1 MKQFLMTLAG
11 VFVGLILFLIIGP
24 MILISSLMSQAS
36 SAPPMPSTIVLSMD
50 LREEMADQPV
60 GTGGGL
66 FGSGANLIETLAM
79 LEAAGE
85 DDRVRGLF
93 IRGNTTGMPG
103 AQAQELADAIEAFEQ
118 TGRFVIAHM
127 QYDGIRSSMAGY
139 LAASPATELWVQEV
153 GEVMPMGLTAE
164 VDFYGAT
171 MDRFQ
176 IGVEVEAR
184 EEYKTFANIFTEE
197 GFTEA
202 HEEETRSLL
211 EGLYGTMADGIALYR
226 GVTAEQVRAAVE
238 ATPMSAAR
246 AIELGLFSHTGRPED
261 AERAALERGGDGA
274 ELLDFED
281 YYPRQRGGSR
291 PVIAVVQGEGEI
303 ISGLPD
309 DGLFGDIAMNS
320 DRVAQALLD
329 AAADED
335 VVAIVFRVNSP
346 GGSVVASDQILH
358 ALRFAREAGKR
369 VVVSMADVAASGGY
383 YVAVEADEI
392 VANSATI
399 TGSIG
404 VVGARIALGAAME
417 EYLSI
422 QTDTVGVGSPL
433 HNWFTSSRPFTE
445 PEAAAF
451 SGMIDRMYGEFMG
464 LVAAGRGLTAEQ
476 TREAARGRV
485 WTGAQA
491 AERQLV
497 DHLGGF
503 RVAVA
508 RAKAL
513 AEIAEDQ
520 DVELRFFP
528 TPRTPIEELQEFL
541 GVSGPSVQALVRLS
555 AVFSDP
561 RAARA
566 LARLAAEDESP
577 AQARAAGI
585 DVR

>member
-1 MKQFLMTLAG
+1 VKQFLMTVAG

-24 MILISSLMSQAS
+24 IILVSSLMSQAGS
-36 SAPPMPSTIVLSMD
+36 PPPMPSAMVLSLD
-50 LREEMADQPV
+50 LREGLSDQPASA
-60 GTGGGL
+60 GGGL
-66 FGSGANLIETLAM
+66 FGGGPNLLETLAA
-79 LEAAGE
+79 LDAAG
-85 DDRVRGLF
+85 DDRRVRGLF

-118 TGRFVIAHM
+118 SGKFVIAHM

-139 LAASPATELWVQEV
+139 LAASPATEIWLQEV

-164 VDFYGAT
+164 VDFFGAT
-171 MDRFQ
+171 LERFRVTAQ
-176 IGVEVEAR
+176 VEAR

-197 GFTEA
+197 GFTDA

-211 EGLYGTMADGIALYR
+211 DGLYGTMAEGIALYR
-226 GVTAEQVRAAVE
+226 GITPEQVRSAVE

-246 AIELGLFSHTGRPED
+246 GLELGLFTHTGRPED
-261 AERAALERGGDGA
+261 AERAAVERGGDGA
-274 ELLDFED
+274 ELVDFED
-281 YYPRQRGGSR
+281 YYPREHGGSR

-309 DGLFGDIAMNS
+309 DGLFANVAMNS
-320 DRVAQALLD
+320 DTVARALLD
-329 AAADED
+329 AAEDED
-335 VVAIVFRVNSP
+335 VLAIVFRVSSP

-358 ALRFAREAGKR
+358 ALRYAREQGKR
-369 VVVSMADVAASGGY
+369 VVVSMGDVAASGGY
-383 YVAVEADEI
+383 YVSVEADEI

-404 VVGARIALGAAME
+404 VVGARIAIGGAME
-417 EYLSI
+417 EYLSV
-422 QTDTVGVGSPL
+422 QTEAVSVGSPL
-433 HNWFTSSRPFTE
+433 HNWFTASRPFTE
-445 PEAAAF
+445 QEAAAF

-476 TREAARGRV
+476 TREVARGRV

-491 AERQLV
+491 RERQLV

-513 AEIAEDQ
+513 ANVGEDQ
-520 DVELRFFP
+520 EVELRFFP
-528 TPRTPIEELQEFL
+528 MPLTPIEEFQEFL
-541 GVSGPSVQALVRLS
+541 GIGGTAAQGLVRLS

-561 RAARA
+561 RVARA
-566 LARLAAEDESP
+566 MAIAAQEQTP
-577 AQARAAGI
+577 AQARAATP